1 MVECDPLQDDLE
13 AQANRL
19 LAKHG
24 GFGKLPAIYTKAQLQ
39 RKTGRE
45 VSLEE
50 TWAEKI
56 KQFEQHTGPVTLIDT
71 LRWQQL
77 RHYMD
82 RATLTRRQHTM
93 LIEWSNWTTMRE
105 IATAHHCSASTVCKE
120 LHIAFCE
127 LRRVIPSDPY
137 WGWID
142 VMAETFGWR
151 CIRQIYEL

>member
-1 MVECDPLQDDLE
+1 MARRGSSDDLE
-13 AQANRL
+13 AQANKL
-19 LAKHG
+19 LAAHG
-24 GFGKLPAIYTKAQLQ
+24 GFGKLPAIYTEAQIRRKAA
-39 RKTGRE
+39 RE

-50 TWAEKI
+50 TWLAKC
-56 KQFEQHTGPVTLIDT
+56 KAFEQHTGPTALFDVLTW
-71 LRWQQL
+71 RQFKAF
-77 RHYMD
+77 MD
-82 RATLTRRQHTM
+82 AAPLTDRQYTM
-93 LIEWSNWTTMRE
+93 LVAWSNWASMRE

-151 CIRQIYEL
+151 CIVQIYEL